1 MTVPEKIVLW
11 FLLTASQ
18 AWAASEHARLVGS
31 DFDFGVVPQ
40 NATLA
45 HRVWLHAGPDDT
57 LRLVD
62 IKTGCGCL
70 TAPWKE
76 TWIVPKDSLRL
87 VFYWQT
93 RGSDGLQ
100 TLPVYFFVKPEPYPL
115 EAKLSGKVVTQPD
128 TEASLHL
135 KPWRVDF
142 QDGSGGKMNEI
153 VTLTN
158 KSPDELTLTLAEVG
172 PEIEVEMPEI
182 VGAGGSVELHVR
194 RADANAGSRFE
205 TSFTVEAAGN
215 SGPKQRVSVPVV
227 YGDFSFRPDFTTTR
241 K

>member
-1 MTVPEKIVLW
+1 MTASEKIVLC
-11 FLLTASQ
+11 FLLIATQ
-18 AWAASEHARLVGS
+18 ALAAPEHAGLVGS
-31 DFDFGVVPQ
+31 EFDFGTVSQ

-45 HRVWLHAGPDDT
+45 HQVWLHAGPDDT
-57 LRLVD
+57 LHLVD

-70 TAPWKE
+70 TAPWEE
-76 TWIVPKDSLRL
+76 TRIAPKDSLRL

-93 RGSDGLQ
+93 RGSDGPQ
-100 TLPVYFFVKPEPYPL
+100 VLPVYFFVEPEPYPL

-135 KPWRVDF
+135 KPWRVNF
-142 QDGSGGKMNEI
+142 RDGSGGRMNEI

-182 VGAGGSVELHVR
+182 VGAGGSVELRVKR
-194 RADANAGSRFE
+194 TDTNAGSSFE
-205 TSFTVEAAGN
+205 TSFTVEASGN
-215 SGPKQRVSVPVV
+215 SEPKQRVSVPVV